1 MRIVDVN
8 EFYSPN
14 GGGVR
19 SYLDRKMAIMSE
31 LGHQQIVI
39 APGKEDR
46 VEERPGGALLYYV
59 KSPGMPFDSNYGL
72 FWDAAP
78 VHALLDQLQPD
89 VIENCSPWRSASI
102 VTSWQGPAIRA
113 WFMHNDNMEAY
124 PKRWFAKIASEGAI
138 ERVFGWYDRYMARC
152 LAPFDTVVTNG
163 PVLTDRL
170 RARGLR
176 VDATMTLGIEREHF
190 SPALRS
196 PALRAAMLAQ
206 CDLPEDAHL
215 LIGIGRHH
223 AEKRWPMVIDAAR
236 RAGTKIPVGMMLLGL
251 GPDTRTLERHIA
263 ESPHVRMFQPIYH
276 RGQLASIM
284 ASADAFIHG
293 GDSEPFGMVAS
304 EALASGLPMIVPDR
318 GGSSAVA
325 RPAFAET
332 YHSGDAYACAK
343 AIVALFSRD
352 QPLVRRAA
360 EVASRTV
367 LSDREHAVA
376 LIEHYRGVIERK
388 RGIRRAG

>member
-1 MRIVDVN
+1 
-8 EFYSPN
+8 
-14 GGGVR
+14 
-19 SYLDRKMAIMSE
+19 
-31 LGHQQIVI
+31 
-39 APGKEDR
+39 
-46 VEERPGGALLYYV
+46 
-59 KSPGMPFDSNYGL
+59 
-72 FWDAAP
+72 
-78 VHALLDQLQPD
+78 
-89 VIENCSPWRSASI
+89 
-102 VTSWQGPAIRA
+102 
-113 WFMHNDNMEAY
+113 
-124 PKRWFAKIASEGAI
+124 
-138 ERVFGWYDRYMARC
+138 
-152 LAPFDTVVTNG
+152 
-163 PVLTDRL
+163 
-170 RARGLR
+170 
-176 VDATMTLGIEREHF
+176 
-190 SPALRS
+190 
-196 PALRAAMLAQ
+196 
-206 CDLPEDAHL
+206 
-215 LIGIGRHH
+215 
-223 AEKRWPMVIDAAR
+223 MVIDAAR

-332 YHSGDAYACAK
+332 YRSGDAYACAK

-376 LIEHYRGVIERK
+376 LVEHYRGVIERK